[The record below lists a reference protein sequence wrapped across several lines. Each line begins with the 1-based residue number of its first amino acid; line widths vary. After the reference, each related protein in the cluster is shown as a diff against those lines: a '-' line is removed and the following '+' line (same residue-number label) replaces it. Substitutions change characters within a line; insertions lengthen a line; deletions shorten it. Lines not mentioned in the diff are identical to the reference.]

1 MKRLSEPSSPRVSR
15 RRRWMASAASRT
27 VGVPILVAAC
37 LGISGGAA
45 AAGRPTPS
53 SSRHTA
59 ARVATAAC
67 STAVASARRLAVPSA
82 FVSLTGS
89 PFGISVTSDG
99 RWSFVDETSTGRLA
113 ALSTR
118 AFRPRVVRT
127 IAIAPGVQGNSLTP
141 DGRYLLLADGVNGAI
156 VVSVT
161 RSETG
166 AGRAVLGSL
175 AQPGAHGLGG
185 AIEVVSSPDG
195 RYAFISVEYETRI
208 AVYNLHAALADH
220 FSRSSY
226 IGSIPVG
233 QLVDGLAISPDGR
246 WLYATSE
253 IGTLSVIRL
262 ASAERQPSRSV
273 VSTVPAGC
281 NPTRV
286 VPSPDGRTVWV
297 AARGSNQ
304 LLAFSSAKLRTDPA
318 HAQLTAV
325 GVGAAPVGLALIN
338 NGREVVIAD
347 SDRFQTPGAVAEL
360 TVVSIAAALGEFGQI
375 ISSELRAVDMIGRW
389 GGEEFLVLLRDTS
402 GPGAL
407 DAAERLR
414 IHVCE
419 HVFTASGVRVTCS
432 IGVAVRPQH
441 VMTRDELVAA
451 ADQAMYQA
459 KHRGR
464 NTIVVAV
471 CESVPAQTETSTR
484 SATQQ

>member
-1 MKRLSEPSSPRVSR
+1 
-15 RRRWMASAASRT
+15 
-27 VGVPILVAAC
+27 
-37 LGISGGAA
+37 
-45 AAGRPTPS
+45 
-53 SSRHTA
+53 
-59 ARVATAAC
+59 
-67 STAVASARRLAVPSA
+67 
-82 FVSLTGS
+82 
-89 PFGISVTSDG
+89 
-99 RWSFVDETSTGRLA
+99 
-113 ALSTR
+113 
-118 AFRPRVVRT
+118 VVRT

-141 DGRYLLLADGVNGAI
+141 DGRYLLLADGVIGAI

-161 RSETG
+161 RAETG

-253 IGTLSVIRL
+253 VGTLSVIRL

-318 HAQLTAV
+318 HAQLTVV

-338 NGREVVIAD
+338 NGREVVVAD

-360 TVVSIAAALGEFGQI
+360 TVVSIAAAL
-375 ISSELRAVDMIGRW
+375 A
-389 GGEEFLVLLRDTS
+389 
-402 GPGAL
+402 
-407 DAAERLR
+407 
-414 IHVCE
+414 H
-419 HVFTASGVRVTCS
+419 
-432 IGVAVRPQH
+432 
-441 VMTRDELVAA
+441 
-451 ADQAMYQA
+451 
-459 KHRGR
+459 
-464 NTIVVAV
+464 
-471 CESVPAQTETSTR
+471 R
-484 SATQQ
+484 SALIGTIPTGTFPRELAVEPNRPTLLVGNFGSNQLQAVNLQNVP